1 MKRIPAFLV
10 VTVMMLSVAAAAGA
24 DPDLSDMII
33 ANASDFH
40 IIHKLVEGRE
50 FGTIFLANPKEEFY
64 LLDYL
69 ENA

>member
-1 MKRIPAFLV
+1 
-10 VTVMMLSVAAAAGA
+10 
-24 DPDLSDMII
+24 MII